1 MQAEIDTLAL
11 DTSVSILG
19 VNGVG
24 QEAGNDAVCQGR
36 QLPWLQDVAETDVW
50 NAWGVTYR
58 DVVILDR
65 DNHFLRAYN
74 LTTHNLGDPAAY
86 ADLKQILV
94 EAAQ

>member
-1 MQAEIDTLAL
+1 MQAEIDALGL
-11 DTSVSILG
+11 DTGVAILG
-19 VNGVG
+19 VNAVG
-24 QEAGNDAVCQGR
+24 AEGGNEAMCLGR

-50 NAWGVTYR
+50 IAWGVTYR

-94 EAAQ
+94 ETAQ